1 MSDEKKIDDGGPA
14 FPVPMAATPGPNG
27 EHHLYDATERCL
39 GGMTLRD
46 YFAGQ
51 ALQGMLARMVDVKY
65 AQAIREEATSDQ
77 IGVSAALSIMAY
89 AKADAML
96 AARKQH
102 HTG

>member
-14 FPVPMAATPGPNG
+14 FPNAYWNNV
-27 EHHLYDATERCL
+27 Y
-39 GGMTLRD
+39 GMSLRD

-77 IGVSAALSIMAY
+77 ISVSAALSIMAY

-96 AARKQH
+96 AARNKH